1 MSYIASVQIVIDRSS
16 SRAPFSQVISQI
28 AAAVGTGDLEVGARL
43 PPVRDLAAQLGVAPG
58 TVARAYRELEISG
71 LVDTRGRHGTYVS
84 DPEMERTVHRRR
96 LADLAATYAR
106 TATQFGI
113 RPSEAID
120 LVDQALRGTRPDK

>member
-1 MSYIASVQIVIDRSS
+1 MSYIAPMKMSIDRSS

-28 AAAVGTGDLEVGARL
+28 AAAVGAGDLEVGARL
-43 PPVRDLAAQLGVAPG
+43 PPVRDLASQLGVAPG

-71 LVDTRGRHGTYVS
+71 LVDTRGRHGTFVS

-96 LADLAATYAR
+96 LADLAATYVR

-120 LVDQALRGTRPDK
+120 LVDQAFRGHDPRS

>member
-43 PPVRDLAAQLGVAPG
+43 PPVRDL
-58 TVARAYRELEISG
+58 VARAYRELEISG

-120 LVDQALRGTRPDK
+120 LVDQALRGTRPDE